1 MKILEKKFEKNDT
14 MTTSM
19 YNKCIGFFVVFGLIL
34 NLLMCII
41 CKDLLQIVNS
51 LGFCILYLILSFVS
65 IIILMKT
72 ENKGIML
79 LSYFMVVVPTGLIL
93 SSVLNSYHYNTE
105 IVIFALIITIILTSC
120 MCILGILHS
129 DFFLKI
135 GNTLVIGIVILLI
148 AYLISISFHFNIP
161 GISWISAALFSLLIG
176 YDLTVAQSV
185 PKTFKNAIYSSINI
199 YLDIINIF
207 LDILDIL
214 NKDNF

>member
-1 MKILEKKFEKNDT
+1 
-14 MTTSM
+14 MTTTM

-79 LSYFMVVVPTGLIL
+79 VSYFMIVVPIALIF
-93 SSVLNSYHYNTE
+93 SSILNTYNYNPE
-105 IVIFALIITIILTSC
+105 IVIFALIITIIITLC
-120 MCILGILHS
+120 MCVLGILYK

-135 GNTLVIGIVILLI
+135 RNVLIIGIVVLLI
-148 AYLISISFHFNIP
+148 VY
-161 GISWISAALFSLLIG
+161 LFSILFSFLG
-176 YDLTVAQSV
+176 
-185 PKTFKNAIYSSINI
+185 INNGSKS
-199 YLDIINIF
+199 IINKIKIKTQYE
-207 LDILDIL
+207 LRRKL
-214 NKDNF
+214 